1 MPRMRRIDT
10 VRWLVLLAVV
20 VLWVIPVVS
29 LVLFSFAPASEMLKG
44 TLIPTQWTLDNY
56 WKVLTDA
63 GRGVSIP
70 GAMWNSTVIMVAQ
83 VAGILLL
90 DLPAAYAFGRLKF
103 PGRDLIFYLVV
114 LTMMMPGILEVI
126 SLYDFMANIGLV
138 DTVAGVILPGL
149 ARVIGIFILRQFF
162 MQLPREMEEAARLD
176 GASEFQVFFR
186 VMVPLASPAITTVA
200 IITALY
206 SWNNFLWPLIV
217 TNSPGSM
224 PVPVAV
230 AYLSADSQN
239 LLNYA
244 VILAAAFFTSLPMI
258 VLFIFGQRWI
268 VSGMRPTAGIK

>member
-1 MPRMRRIDT
+1 MRRMTAI
-10 VRWLVLLAVV
+10 RWIVLCLVSL
-20 VLWVIPVVS
+20 LWVFPVAS
-29 LVLFSFAPASEMLKG
+29 LVLFSFAPATDILKG

-70 GAMWNSTVIMVAQ
+70 GAMWNSTVIMVSQ

-90 DLPAAYAFGRLKF
+90 DVPAAYAFGRLKF
-103 PGRDLIFYLVV
+103 PGRDLIFYLVL

-126 SLYDFMANIGLV
+126 SLYDLMSNLGLV
-138 DTVAGVILPGL
+138 DTVAGVVLPGL

-162 MQLPREMEEAARLD
+162 QQLPPEMEEAARLD
-176 GASEFQVFFR
+176 GASDFQIFTKI
-186 VMVPLASPAITTVA
+186 MVPLASPAIVTIAV
-200 IITALY
+200 ITALY
-206 SWNNFLWPLIV
+206 SWNNLLWPLIV
-217 TNSPGSM
+217 TNTPDAM

-230 AYLSADSQN
+230 AYLSADSSA
-239 LLNYA
+239 LLNYT